1 MRLKKVH
8 KKTTI
13 NNYVDKETGELL
25 TTDVDIKHDKIVV
38 NDAERFAMIFSNII
52 GVIDGLNGTAI
63 KVLIFC
69 SQNCVVNTCIINLG
83 KAYRESICKA
93 FDLKDQTVKN
103 AISDLV
109 RKGIL
114 IYESTATYKVNPKYF
129 WRGDMGERRKALKYI
144 LELELTE
151 LPKGDKSILTK
162 HE

>member
-1 MRLKKVH
+1 MRLKNVH
-8 KKTTI
+8 KRTTV
-13 NNYVDKETGELL
+13 NNYVDTETGEVIN
-25 TTDVDIKHDKIVV
+25 TSTDIKHDKIIV

-109 RKGIL
+109 KNGIL
-114 IYESTATYKVNPKYF
+114 IYESTSTYKVNPKYF

-151 LPKGDKSILTK
+151 LPKREKSILNK
-162 HE
+162 HD